1 MCSQVADLREFDDL
15 TENLAEIENLELYQA
30 AVKQLEAGIPYR

>member
-1 MCSQVADLREFDDL
+1 MADLREFDDL
-15 TENLAEIENLELYQA
+15 SETVAETENLELYQS